1 MNTWVNYK
9 MVKRLAWIDLDN
21 PKQVLWIDHYLR
33 RMGLFSV
40 KNEINISYRA
50 TPHEFVNEFI
60 QRLPLSEDT
69 PYWKE
74 KCRNLKAAWKAHEKR
89 NNTSVMFEGTYN
101 ISKEARKEL
110 ERLAKQ
116 NNCSMSNII
125 NDLLLKAKDVEHL
138 QHKLTHELKKTSSR
152 KFDLNLLSTFFTE
165 NTAYQ
170 QALLIRQEAL
180 SEMEQQKKEHRE
192 QITNLKKQ
200 IQVLKQESYQL

>member
-1 MNTWVNYK
+1 MNMSIGVNNK
-9 MVKRLAWIDLDN
+9 MVKRLAWIDLN
-21 PKQVLWIDHYLR
+21 NQEQASWIKAYVKNIL
-33 RMGLFSV
+33 LFSTYDFEFGMLDSQFV
-40 KNEINISYRA
+40 
-50 TPHEFVNEFI
+50 HEFLNTALSWNE
-60 QRLPLSEDT
+60 T
-69 PYWKE
+69 PETRE

-200 IQVLKQESYQL
+200 IQVLKKESYQL